1 MERKLDWFFEPGVST
16 PYTGVNMPGS
26 SQFRPRL
33 KREKYNPENDPE
45 FADEFKDYFSEP
57 PPPAFKEPT
66 PGKYYYILIK

>member
-1 MERKLDWFFEPGVST
+1 
-16 PYTGVNMPGS
+16 MPGS